1 MKTLDVSIIGGEAE
15 TYYHPRFDKFRPGEF
30 LWVKVEGEEHEK
42 LVKVRG
48 VNQRVSREI
57 KRIESYRRAHKDRV
71 LQVLKNMVRGLLW
84 ERGYENVKLA
94 RLSIDMD
101 KGILKI
107 DYVADKKLNLHVLG
121 AEFAKILHVRVEFNQ
136 IGARDFAAEI
146 GWLGVCGR
154 VTCCKLFLKGKIP
167 SVTIDM
173 ARKQYLFAG
182 PEKLTGACGRLLCCL
197 TYEFDF
203 YEGIYSKVPR
213 IGKKVKTPD
222 GIGTVVELN
231 VIKGFFRI
239 RLESGEKKEIYFDRD
254 KEWYVITEEP
264 PKPAAANKGE
274 EKEEEED
281 A

>member
-1 MKTLDVSIIGGEAE
+1 MAKTLDVSIIGGEAE
-15 TYYHPRFDKFRPGEF
+15 SYYHPKFDRFKPGEF
-30 LWVKVEGEEHEK
+30 LWVKVEGEEYEK

-48 VNQRVSREI
+48 INQRVSREI
-57 KRIESYRRAHKDRV
+57 KKLVEYRRAHRDNV
-71 LQVLKNMVRGLLW
+71 LKVLKNMVKGLLW
-84 ERGYENVKLA
+84 EKGYENVKLA
-94 RLSIDMD
+94 KLDIDME
-101 KGILKI
+101 KGILRI
-107 DYVADKKLNLHVLG
+107 DYVADKKLNLHTLG

-136 IGARDFAAEI
+136 IGARDFAADI

-154 VTCCKLFLKGKIP
+154 ITCCKLFLKGKIP

-197 TYEFDF
+197 TYEYDF

-222 GIGTVVELN
+222 GIGVVVELN

-239 RLESGEKKEIYFDRD
+239 RMENGEKREIYFDRD
-254 KEWYVITEEP
+254 TDWYVITEEHSRSA
-264 PKPAAANKGE
+264 KSAEGGE
-274 EKEEEED
+274 EV
-281 A
+281 